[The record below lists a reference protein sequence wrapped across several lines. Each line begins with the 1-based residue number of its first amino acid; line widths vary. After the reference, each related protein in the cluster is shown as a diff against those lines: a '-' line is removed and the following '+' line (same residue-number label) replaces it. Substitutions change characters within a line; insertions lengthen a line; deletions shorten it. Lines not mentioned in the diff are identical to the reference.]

1 VLVTR
6 LLRRT
11 LAGLTAISM
20 LAGAGQAAAGR
31 LRKAPPSSYTLRM
44 GDTLSAVA
52 DRFGTTAPALAQ
64 LNGIGDIHKVRAGQV
79 LRLPGAAGAPVV
91 PVISRELARKLP
103 PGLLARPERLA
114 LLPAFDTAAAANKV
128 PPNLLKALAWM
139 ESGWQNDKVSST
151 NAVGVGQLMPI
162 TVGFV
167 NGMLKANLDPGV
179 PEQNIQLSARYL
191 SWLLQWS
198 KGDVPKALAGYYQG
212 PTSVQRDGNL
222 AETDAYVSAVLALR
236 SRF

>member
-1 VLVTR
+1 MTR
-6 LLRRT
+6 LARRT
-11 LAGLTAISM
+11 AAGLAALLI

-31 LRKAPPSSYTLRM
+31 LRKPPPTSYTLRF

-52 DRFGTTAPALAQ
+52 NRFGTTVPALAQ
-64 LNGIGDIHKVRAGQV
+64 LNGIADVHKVRAGQV
-79 LRLPGAAGAPVV
+79 LRLPGVPGAPVV
-91 PVISRELARKLP
+91 PVISPALARRLP
-103 PGLLARPERLA
+103 DGLKTRPERLA

-128 PPNLLKALAWM
+128 PPDLLKALAWM

-151 NAVGVGQLMPI
+151 NAVGIGQLMPI

-167 NGMLKANLDPGV
+167 NQMLKADLDPGV

-191 SWLLQWS
+191 AWLLRWS
-198 KGDVPKALAGYYQG
+198 KGDVPKAVAGYYQG
-212 PTSVQRDGNL
+212 PTSVQRDGTL
-222 AETDAYVSAVLALR
+222 AETDAYVAAVVALR